1 MKEYLN
7 TLVGKYIKVDR
18 GGPESRSGLLLDV
31 QNNYFA
37 LLTREDGVV
46 YYNLQHIKSFTRD
59 PKKDHETSAI
69 KLPKTFTY
77 FKGESFKDVLS
88 KLVFT
93 WVVINRGG
101 PERVEGVLISVD
113 NTGISLV
120 LKDEVV
126 NVSDFHIRNVSY
138 GNNPFPKEKGENQ
151 NKSEQNKSDQSKNDQ
166 SKNEENKNQQNK
178 DEQNKDN

>member
-7 TLVGKYIKVDR
+7 TLVGKHIKVDR
-18 GGPESRSGLLLDV
+18 GGPESRSGMLLDV
-31 QNNYFA
+31 QDNYFA
-37 LLTREDGVV
+37 LLTEEDGVV

-59 PKKDHETSAI
+59 PKKDHEALAV
-69 KLPKTFTY
+69 KLPKSFTY
-77 FKGESFKDVLS
+77 FKGDSFKDVLS

-113 NTGISLV
+113 EAGISLV

-126 NVSDFHIRNVSY
+126 NVSNFHIRNVSY
-138 GNNPFPKEKGENQ
+138 GNNPFPKEKEENQ
-151 NKSEQNKSDQSKNDQ
+151 D
-166 SKNEENKNQQNK
+166 K
-178 DEQNKDN
+178 DKKIR